1 MQIIH
6 YNQSTGGQFSL
17 CSNSK
22 GQSLKESLACFYFVP
37 TSKEIVCL
45 DKTILLFRLS
55 VSLFVAIHV
64 HYRIFHLFITTSK

>member
-1 MQIIH
+1 MQFIH

-37 TSKEIVCL
+37 TRKEFVCL
-45 DKTILLFRLS
+45 HNTILLFRLS

-64 HYRIFHLFITTSK
+64 RYQIFHLFVTTSK